1 MTPSLRFR
9 LDFLFYSVAGPYVEL
24 EPYVRFKAETKWSRT
39 NKTVYLDF
47 TFGYKIN
54 VGVKFAGWIKDLL
67 KAASAPNDKLIDG
80 IRLTLFDEEIGHW
93 NQSFELTDWKFSQ
106 KHDLSIANVSLPERV
121 IFVGEDVEL
130 SVIVRNDGDSNE
142 TSDVKFFQDDR
153 PIAARTA
160 VDLSPGDEV
169 PVHFVWNTSGLSP
182 DTYSLKFEVANVTG
196 ENNLENNF
204 NVLNVS
210 IVEHNDVAVTE
221 VSLLPEKV
229 HAEQRVKV
237 TVTLQNLGNINESI
251 NLTAFLNETAITPE
265 TNMTNITI
273 FSNETKTISLSC
285 LIDAGVMPG
294 QLVVPWANISM
305 THYDTNVTN
314 NVFYGRPAQVKA
326 WDYIFEDEERGT
338 ILKIDPTDSLF
349 QFTTPDKNYGVRT
362 AVYMHVIGLTQRAI
376 TIKHND
382 NELNMAAI
390 AVDTKTDFCLVV
402 ATDVQTHIRY
412 MLVDKPATG

>member
-1 MTPSLRFR
+1 
-9 LDFLFYSVAGPYVEL
+9 
-24 EPYVRFKAETKWSRT
+24 
-39 NKTVYLDF
+39 
-47 TFGYKIN
+47 
-54 VGVKFAGWIKDLL
+54 
-67 KAASAPNDKLIDG
+67 
-80 IRLTLFDEEIGHW
+80 
-93 NQSFELTDWKFSQ
+93 
-106 KHDLSIANVSLPERV
+106 
-121 IFVGEDVEL
+121 VEL

-153 PIAARTA
+153 PIPARTTI
-160 VDLSPGDEV
+160 DLSPGDEV
-169 PVHFVWNTSGLSP
+169 PVQFVWNTRGLSP
-182 DTYSLKFEVANVTG
+182 GTYLLKFEVANVTG

-221 VSLLPEKV
+221 VTLLPKRV

-265 TNMTNITI
+265 TTILI
-273 FSNETKTISLSC
+273 FSNETKTINLSC
-285 LIDAGVMPG
+285 LIDAGVRPG
-294 QLVVPWANISM
+294 QLLVPWANISM

-314 NVFYGRPAQVKA
+314 NLFYGRPAQVKA

-338 ILKIDPTDSLF
+338 ILKIDTTDSLF

-362 AVYMHVIGLTQRAI
+362 AVSMHVIGLPHRGI
-376 TIKHND
+376 TIIHSD
-382 NELNMAAI
+382 NELAIKAI
-390 AVDTKTDFCLVV
+390 AVDTKTDFCLAV

-412 MLVDKPATG
+412 MLADKPATG